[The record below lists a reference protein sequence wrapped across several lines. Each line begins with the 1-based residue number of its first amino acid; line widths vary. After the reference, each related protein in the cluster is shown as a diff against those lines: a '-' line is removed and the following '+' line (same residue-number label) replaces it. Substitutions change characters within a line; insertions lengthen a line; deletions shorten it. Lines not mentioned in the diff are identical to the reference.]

1 MLHVVFSHAVE
12 QVLKQALMMRATSL
26 NGEICLYELELQ
38 FGPLKNE
45 GDRHKMWSDVY
56 QLNANESIQVG
67 MAIGGIDNDIPF
79 DAIKIV
85 KSKDTVSA
93 IGLEDVKRLFEHKMS
108 GNLKKPYVIS
118 IK

>member
-1 MLHVVFSHAVE
+1 MLISILILLASCDPTYPITISNSTHESVVILVKTNSHFHTEKEKTGVT
-12 QVLKQALMMRATSL
+12 QAGL
-26 NGEICLYELELQ
+26 
-38 FGPLKNE
+38 
-45 GDRHKMWSDVY
+45 DVY

-93 IGLEDVKRLFEHKMS
+93 IGLEDVKRLFERKLS